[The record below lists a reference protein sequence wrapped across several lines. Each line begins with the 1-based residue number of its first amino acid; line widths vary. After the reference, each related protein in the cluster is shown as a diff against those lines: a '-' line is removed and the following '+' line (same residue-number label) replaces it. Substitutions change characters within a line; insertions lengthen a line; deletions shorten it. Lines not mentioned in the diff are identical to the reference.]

1 MIVASFLV
9 KDLIFNLQM
18 GEEKFMQFLVDGDLA
33 ANNGG
38 WQWSASSGMDPKP
51 LRIFNPFTQTKKF
64 DPICEYIRFWVPELS
79 KIPDSEILNGEISQI
94 GSISYPQPIV
104 NHNIQQRLFKSLYAE
119 I

>member
-1 MIVASFLV
+1 
-9 KDLIFNLQM
+9 M
-18 GEEKFMQFLVDGDLA
+18 GEKKFMETLVDGDLA

-51 LRIFNPFTQTKKF
+51 LRIFNPYTQAKKF
-64 DPICEYIRFWVPELS
+64 DPICTYIKSWIPELS
-79 KIPDSEILNGEISQI
+79 KVSNSDLLNGEMSNLEKNNY
-94 GSISYPQPIV
+94 SNPIV